1 MEAINLKGTVVATW
15 IKTMKKHY
23 PQEKVEKA
31 LSAAGIP
38 YDKIFNPLEDVSD
51 EKPFTMVKTLANDLD
66 IKYEALWKEIGIDN
80 VKTFYENYKSMFKRE
95 SVYDFLSGMNS
106 LHKVVMKK
114 INNAKPPIL
123 DMEPIGRREAY
134 FTYRS
139 KRNMYGYF
147 QGLLEGVI
155 RHYDEEVK
163 VEEISRNEGEM
174 KLKLTFPYDI
184 YNKKTFIMNKVLS
197 LGFISNINVK
207 VSLLTLLFMGVVTVG
222 ATFVP
227 DSFKLYTMLG
237 GALVSSYLA
246 STIINLPFNLIFD
259 DMNNLK
265 KNNYVFKYKV
275 DTKDTYEEYFAL
287 VNNYRDFIVEDF
299 MNYKSMVDDL
309 ENFGDSL
316 SNISTEMGYTSTE
329 IEDIVDQLAY
339 AATAQ
344 AEDTEKSVAILNKNV
359 KALEDVAQTE
369 QENKVELEGVLEEIS
384 SNFEEVQITANQI
397 QDVLKHFE
405 DVRQKSNDLG
415 AKTKDITNIVNL
427 VSDIAEQTNL
437 LALNAS
443 IEAARAGEMGKGFAV
458 VADEVRKLAEESQK
472 AVEKIG
478 NELNIFGND
487 INSLVKNIDNQYII
501 LESEN
506 EKLETVVD
514 NSKQSNEKMVD
525 MSMKMIQTAEKLENE
540 TDSISKVFENI
551 ESLAAIAEENSAS
564 SEEVSA
570 SVSVYT
576 EEIKNLTKQITEFK
590 TLTHEF
596 AEDISQYKV

>member
-1 MEAINLKGTVVATW
+1 MKGTVVATW

-31 LSAAGIP
+31 LTSAGIS
-38 YDKIFNPLEDVSD
+38 YNRIFNPLEDVDD
-51 EKPFTMVKTLANDLD
+51 EIPFTMVKTLANETGMA
-66 IKYEALWKEIGIDN
+66 YEALWKEIGIDN
-80 VKTFYENYKSMFKRE
+80 VNTFYENYKSMFKRE

-114 INNAKPPIL
+114 IKNAKPPIL
-123 DMEPIGRREAY
+123 DMEPIGKKEAY

-155 RHYDEEVK
+155 KHYGENVQ
-163 VEEISRNEGEM
+163 VEEISRSEGEM
-174 KLKLTFPYDI
+174 KLKLTFDYDI
-184 YNKKTFIMNKVLS
+184 YNKKTFLVNKILS
-197 LGFISNINVK
+197 FGFISNINIK
-207 VSLLTLLFMGVVTVG
+207 VSLLTFIILGVITLGVSLLPENFQLWG
-222 ATFVP
+222 
-227 DSFKLYTMLG
+227 MLG
-237 GALVSSYLA
+237 GAIVSSFLA
-246 STIINLPFNLIFD
+246 SMIINMPMNLIFD
-259 DMNNLK
+259 DMNKLK
-265 KNNYVFKYKV
+265 ENNYVFKYEV
-275 DTKDTYEEYFAL
+275 DTKDTYEEYFKL
-287 VNNYRDFIVEDF
+287 VNDYRDFIVRDF

-309 ENFGDSL
+309 DNFGESL
-316 SNISTEMGYTSTE
+316 SNISTEMGHTSTE

-369 QENKVELEGVLEEIS
+369 QNNKVELEGVLREINN
-384 SNFEEVQITANQI
+384 NFKEVQITANQI
-397 QDVLKHFE
+397 QNVLKQFE
-405 DVRQKSNDLG
+405 DVRLKSNNLG
-415 AKTKDITNIVNL
+415 QKTKNITNIVNL

-443 IEAARAGEMGKGFAV
+443 IEAARAGEMGRGFAV
-458 VADEVRKLAEESQK
+458 VADEVRKLAEESQN

-478 NELNIFGND
+478 AELNVFGND
-487 INSLVKNIDNQYII
+487 INALVKNIDNQYVI
-501 LESEN
+501 LETEN

-514 NSKQSNEKMVD
+514 NSKESNEKMVD
-525 MSMKMIQTAEKLENE
+525 MSMKMIKTAEKLEDE
-540 TDSISKVFENI
+540 TESISKVFENI

-576 EEIKNLTKQITEFK
+576 EEIKNLTKQIGEFK
-590 TLTHEF
+590 VLTHEF

>member
-1 MEAINLKGTVVATW
+1 MKGTVVATW

-31 LSAAGIP
+31 LASADIG
-38 YDKIFNPLEDVSD
+38 YDKIFTPLEDVND
-51 EKPFTMVKTLANDLD
+51 EKPFTMVKTLA
-66 IKYEALWKEIGIDN
+66 KEMGMEYEELWKEIGVDN
-80 VKTFYENYKSMFKRE
+80 VSTFYENYKSMFKRE

-114 INNAKPPIL
+114 IDNAKPPIL
-123 DMEPIGRREAY
+123 DMEPIGKREAF

-147 QGLLEGVI
+147 LGLLNGVI
-155 RHYDEEVK
+155 KHYDEDVK
-163 VEEISRNEGEM
+163 VEEISRTEGEL
-174 KLKLTFPYDI
+174 KLKLSFNYDI
-184 YNKKTFIMNKVLS
+184 YNKKTYLVNKILS
-197 LGFISNINVK
+197 FGFISNMNVK
-207 VSLLTLLFMGVVTVG
+207 VAILTFLFMGILTLG
-222 ATFVP
+222 ISLIPENFQ
-227 DSFKLYTMLG
+227 KIGMLG
-237 GALVSSYLA
+237 GVLLSSYAA
-246 STIINLPFNLIFD
+246 STIINLPMNLIFED
-259 DMNNLK
+259 LDNLK
-265 KNNYVFKYKV
+265 ENNYVFKYKV
-275 DTKDTYEEYFAL
+275 DTKDTYEEYFE
-287 VNNYRDFIVEDF
+287 VINNYRDFIVRDF
-299 MNYKSMVDDL
+299 MSYKSMVDDL
-309 ENFGDSL
+309 DNFGDSL
-316 SNISTEMGYTSTE
+316 SNISTEMGHTSTE

-344 AEDTEKSVAILNKNV
+344 AEDTEKSVAILNENV

-369 QENKVELEGVLEEIS
+369 QDNKIELEDVLKEIN

-397 QDVLKHFE
+397 QNVLKQFE
-405 DVRQKSNDLG
+405 NVRMKSNDLG
-415 AKTKDITNIVNL
+415 DKTKDIKNIVNL
-427 VSDIAEQTNL
+427 VSNIAEQTNL

-443 IEAARAGEMGKGFAV
+443 IEAARAGEMGRGFAV

-478 NELNIFGND
+478 TELNIFGND
-487 INSLVKNIDNQYII
+487 INSLVKNIDTQYIV
-501 LESEN
+501 LETEN

-525 MSMKMIQTAEKLENE
+525 MSMKMINTAEKLENE
-540 TDSISKVFENI
+540 TESISKVFANI

-576 EEIKNLTKQITEFK
+576 EEIKNLTKQISKFK
-590 TLTHEF
+590 ALTHEF